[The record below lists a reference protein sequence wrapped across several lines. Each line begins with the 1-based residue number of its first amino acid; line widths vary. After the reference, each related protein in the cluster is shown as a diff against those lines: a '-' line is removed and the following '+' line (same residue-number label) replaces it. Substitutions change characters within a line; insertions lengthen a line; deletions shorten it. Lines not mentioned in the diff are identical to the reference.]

1 MRDWRRLA
9 RSVAAPLLWGAGLVA
24 IGFGNVMAGLAFIV
38 GGWFVRVA
46 LRTSERRA
54 ALASVL
60 DGVTVGEV
68 METAAYT
75 VAPQA
80 TLETFAEDL
89 EGVEGATV
97 ARVMHDGELLGLL
110 GTRELARV
118 PRKRWP
124 TVHAREA
131 MVPAADLP
139 VLDADDP
146 LRPAVARLGSS
157 AAPGF
162 PVVADGRLA
171 GVLTRLAV
179 GRALHE
185 RSQAEGEPG
194 AAEPPESPSGA
205 DA

>member
-146 LRPAVARLGSS
+146 LRPAVDRLGSS

-205 DA
+205 SA